1 MPLETDI
8 KINHKDIT
16 LVFPAEHLR
25 EDICDFRQE
34 MMNSK
39 ESGIPGG
46 CGLQHYEFEVWLD
59 RVSLNRTLPKT
70 ETTTPADTFLVY
82 RVSDGRLLGT
92 IQLRH
97 YLTKRNEIIG
107 GNIGYAIRPSE
118 RRKGYAK
125 QALEA
130 VLDYAKSLGLDNLRI
145 DCEAQNVASQ
155 RTIEACGGKLEKEF
169 DASVGEYRERIRHY
183 RVKTKNCT

>member
-8 KINHKDIT
+8 KITHKDIT
-16 LVFPAEHLR
+16 LVLPAEHLR
-25 EDICDFRQE
+25 EDICAFRKE
-34 MMNSK
+34 ML
-39 ESGIPGG
+39 ESGENGIPGG
-46 CGLQHYEFEVWLD
+46 CGLQHFEFDAWLD
-59 RVSLNRTLPKT
+59 RVSLNRTLPRT
-70 ETTTPADTFLVY
+70 ETTTPADTFLIY

-97 YLTKRNEIIG
+97 FITKRNETIG

-130 VLDYAKSLGLDNLRI
+130 VLSYAGSLGLDNLRI
-145 DCEAQNVASQ
+145 DCEAGNIASK
-155 RTIEACGGKLEKEF
+155 RTIEACGGQFEKRF
-169 DASVGEYRERIRHY
+169 VASVGEYRETICHY
-183 RVKTKNCT
+183 RVRTK